1 VNSRIRGADGFRAIA
16 CLLVIYHHVI
26 QRLNPIDS
34 PDWFR
39 AIHYMGMRGEVG
51 VSIFF
56 VLSGCLLATPFWNS
70 FIRNEKKPSLVSYF
84 RNRAARILP
93 GYYFVLALSTVI
105 AVKII
110 ADFQIDWSRIVAG
123 IFLISHFH
131 WNTFFASELDP
142 PLWTITL
149 EIWSYILLPLVIYT
163 ILRGARTVK
172 SAAIGLAIWIGFL
185 QGLQPLIIK
194 FFMTDDYG
202 KGWEWGWAGG
212 AKLWMPYWNLA
223 SFFSQFLLGAAA
235 ALFIAHKKAQN
246 AERATK
252 YDLIAFGALFVAF
265 VLIQVRLV
273 PGVPDPLT
281 RQPYISPLYAGLVAI
296 GLATVPFSKVI
307 GNFLENKFFKRVAT
321 LSFGLYIWHYMIM
334 QILQIEYD
342 NSYYYYGT
350 SQLGRWADNSLIVIV
365 LSWLFASISWRFFE
379 SPILNWNKK
388 NIKKREEK
396 KLADA

>member
-1 VNSRIRGADGFRAIA
+1 
-16 CLLVIYHHVI
+16 
-26 QRLNPIDS
+26 
-34 PDWFR
+34 
-39 AIHYMGMRGEVG
+39 
-51 VSIFF
+51 
-56 VLSGCLLATPFWNS
+56 
-70 FIRNEKKPSLVSYF
+70 
-84 RNRAARILP
+84 
-93 GYYFVLALSTVI
+93 
-105 AVKII
+105 VKII
-110 ADFQIDWSRIVAG
+110 ADFQIDWTRIVAG
-123 IFLISHFH
+123 IFLVSHFH

-246 AERATK
+246 TERATK

-273 PGVPDPLT
+273 PVVPDPLT
-281 RQPYISPLYAGLVAI
+281 RQPYISPLYAGLVAV
-296 GLATVPFSKVI
+296 GLATAPFSKVI
-307 GNFLENKFFKRVAT
+307 GNFLENRFFKRVAI

-396 KLADA
+396 RLADA